1 MAVPLDVMFL
11 DGDDGGETAATAAA
25 MADDDEGDEGVRFG
39 DGIGS
44 DIDADNVDPITPDV
58 LESKSLRMKSL
69 YFCTRGVACSS
80 WRV

>member
-1 MAVPLDVMFL
+1 MFL

-44 DIDADNVDPITPDV
+44 DIDADNVDPITG
-58 LESKSLRMKSL
+58 EFK
-69 YFCTRGVACSS
+69 
-80 WRV
+80 